1 MPVQRSAKI
10 PEAILHLQQQLDQWR
25 GAQKGR
31 TKLPESF
38 WQHPSLGEAIWS
50 IPNGATTASGLH
62 EAEAAAERSGTAAR
76 VFTAGICGTGQAAP
90 RKDGRV
96 RHRVRIGAGRQDAR
110 SMEIQHP
117 TRLDK
122 PVAGLAGWR
131 PVIQITAQMRVLVAI
146 EPVDGRKYAPSIDMR
161 SLSKPGLQGRGL
173 LRRKPSCSHEQ
184 LRIT

>member
-1 MPVQRSAKI
+1 MPVRRSAKI

-38 WQHPSLGEAIWS
+38 WQAAVDLAKQYGVFRTAQPLRLDYTRLKQRLS
-50 IPNGATTASGLH
+50 GAGQRRESSA
-62 EAEAAAERSGTAAR
+62 
-76 VFTAGICGTGQAAP
+76 AGICGTGETTP
-90 RKDGRV
+90 RRDGRV

-110 SMEIQHP
+110 SMEIRHS

-131 PVIQITAQMRVLVAI
+131 PVIQITAQIRVLVAI
-146 EPVDGRKYAPSIDMR
+146 EPVDGRKYAPSIVMWSHCENGSR
-161 SLSKPGLQGRGL
+161 SLGGRHWGG
-173 LRRKPSCSHEQ
+173 PTNC
-184 LRIT
+184 T